1 MTRKRYDSADGK
13 LYCAGLY
20 GSSVREKPAFK
31 LAEIKFQ
38 RIAEA
43 LDLIIEDRRI
53 IAEKY
58 KIPYTPPSVRSIIL
72 NMERNHTDGLYDQ
85 YFVDVAAVLLKYIE
99 EGLIRWDG
107 L

>member
-1 MTRKRYDSADGK
+1 MTRNRNFDHK
-13 LYCAGLY
+13 
-20 GSSVREKPAFK
+20 KPVLR

-38 RIAEA
+38 KIAEA
-43 LDLIIEDRRI
+43 LDQIIEDRRI

-58 KIPYTPPSVRSIIL
+58 RIPYTPPSVRSIIL

-99 EGLIRWDG
+99 EELIRWDG

>member
-1 MTRKRYDSADGK
+1 MTRNRNFDHK
-13 LYCAGLY
+13 
-20 GSSVREKPAFK
+20 KPVFR

-38 RIAEA
+38 KIADA

-53 IAEKY
+53 IAERY
-58 KIPYTPPSVRSIIL
+58 KIPYSPPSVRSIIL